1 MSIEVPISVGEF
13 LDKLSILRIKVERIG
28 DPAKLENVKNETA
41 ALEEVWSASEF
52 VSLDLDAEQS
62 RLKTVNEALWEIEDD
77 IRLKEARKEFDDE
90 FIELARAV
98 YVTNDQRAATIKA
111 INLKSGSKLVGEK
124 SYEEY

>member
-28 DPAKLENVKNETA
+28 DPAKLENVKSETA
-41 ALEEVWSASEF
+41 ALEEVWAASEF
-52 VSLDLDAEQS
+52 ASLNLEEEQS
-62 RLKTVNEALWEIEDD
+62 RLKSVNEALWEIEDD
-77 IRLKEARKEFDDE
+77 IRLKESRVEFDDE
-90 FIELARAV
+90 FIALARAV
-98 YVTNDQRAATIKA
+98 YVTNDRRAATIKE